1 MSCCC
6 YICSTYGP
14 VEWHQYFTPSF
25 FTQESCRGTVLVKL
39 LDTELSHVRVK
50 INKHHDVLALPDKS
64 EAILPTFT
72 MEDELVIEGYE
83 LSEGKDKH
91 LCVGKLVYPIAQID
105 FNQTDAVLTLQSVF
119 GLDIPIPTIR
129 VKFLY
134 ELIRKEADVPAT
146 ATYAIYRKTFL
157 PGCDD
162 KFNLEIAGS
171 EFQYST
177 PVKDDSFEKPIWHF
191 ECLATNE
198 TNLEFRFEQH
208 KKVGTYKTLQ
218 KTHELDLTT
227 LSHVPYPIKIDA
239 PSASISAPIYFYV
252 QRLYSDFIDYPHA
265 TIRVE
270 FPTMWNLF
278 LNNYREVDV
287 NLKSKI
293 RQKKRCTGMKLD

>member
-1 MSCCC
+1 M
-6 YICSTYGP
+6 
-14 VEWHQYFTPSF
+14 
-25 FTQESCRGTVLVKL
+25 
-39 LDTELSHVRVK
+39 DTELSHVRVK

-171 EFQYST
+171 EF
-177 PVKDDSFEKPIWHF
+177 
-191 ECLATNE
+191 
-198 TNLEFRFEQH
+198 
-208 KKVGTYKTLQ
+208 
-218 KTHELDLTT
+218 
-227 LSHVPYPIKIDA
+227 
-239 PSASISAPIYFYV
+239 
-252 QRLYSDFIDYPHA
+252 
-265 TIRVE
+265 
-270 FPTMWNLF
+270 
-278 LNNYREVDV
+278 
-287 NLKSKI
+287 
-293 RQKKRCTGMKLD
+293 